1 MLPSNQPAN
10 SPTSSK
16 TSSKPDLTP
25 LEKELA
31 AGAKVSLRRCDRR
44 EPRAEQNQA
53 PSFLR
58 HPVMRG
64 EENLEGHM
72 VAMLV
77 ELAENL
83 AENPAIA
90 QRQQSGDIL
99 EQESFRPR
107 GP

>member
-1 MLPSNQPAN
+1 
-10 SPTSSK
+10 
-16 TSSKPDLTP
+16 
-25 LEKELA
+25 
-31 AGAKVSLRRCDRR
+31 
-44 EPRAEQNQA
+44 
-53 PSFLR
+53 
-58 HPVMRG
+58 MRG